1 VILGAAIDDD
11 PADELLD
18 LSFLEQSEESYRMRL
33 KKLQEKARNGVIE
46 ILAVSDRGRLRN
58 VIQE

>member
-1 VILGAAIDDD
+1 VILGATTDYD

-18 LSFLEQSEESYRMRL
+18 LSFPEQSEQSYRMRL
-33 KKLQEKARNGVIE
+33 KKLQEKPRNGVIE
-46 ILAVSDRGRLRN
+46 IFAVSDRGRLGN